1 MLSKRPMLCQI
12 VSLDE
17 RSSYYVFFF
26 TFKVHEKNVS
36 KLGLIFSF
44 RLILVFGI
52 FFFFIIDRFITI
64 SNVFVGVFGQ
74 K

>member
-1 MLSKRPMLCQI
+1 MC
-12 VSLDE
+12 
-17 RSSYYVFFF
+17 FF

-44 RLILVFGI
+44 RLILVFGTYFL
-52 FFFFIIDRFITI
+52 FFQVIDRFITI
-64 SNVFVGVFGQ
+64 SNVFVSVFGQ